1 MRPPEGQMPGTP
13 SPDPISTRRRRIA
26 LRVRGLTAAQRIHGT
41 RSRVPELGTPGSVG
55 GRGGKP
61 PRPTRPR
68 WFRLGLSVAGPF
80 GCRCLNS
87 LALLR
92 FHSPLIEP
100 GGRFSRTGLSDKNS
114 YFRPRKALR
123 PGAQAKQS
131 QLVVQVLIG
140 EP

>member
-61 PRPTRPR
+61 PRPTRPVGY
-68 WFRLGLSVAGPF
+68 GLYVALDEWG
-80 GCRCLNS
+80 
-87 LALLR
+87 
-92 FHSPLIEP
+92 
-100 GGRFSRTGLSDKNS
+100 
-114 YFRPRKALR
+114 RPRAVPPLR
-123 PGAQAKQS
+123 SETEA
-131 QLVVQVLIG
+131 
-140 EP
+140 ERRRD

>member
-61 PRPTRPR
+61 PRPTRRAPGKLGKGGSDVTRKPFDGTLRGTNPR
-68 WFRLGLSVAGPF
+68 PAELGQQPEV
-80 GCRCLNS
+80 S
-87 LALLR
+87 LAW
-92 FHSPLIEP
+92 
-100 GGRFSRTGLSDKNS
+100 GGGN
-114 YFRPRKALR
+114 PHCEA
-123 PGAQAKQS
+123 
-131 QLVVQVLIG
+131 
-140 EP
+140 